1 MPKGSIKTSWLPVQY
16 ISRPKPPPPH
26 LRACISRA
34 CSSYGRVATPM
45 GHMLLIGVHLI
56 GGRPIDVRL
65 AGMRLIV
72 VCLTGL
78 CLIGRASHMR
88 VPLS

>member
-1 MPKGSIKTSWLPVQY
+1 
-16 ISRPKPPPPH
+16 
-26 LRACISRA
+26 
-34 CSSYGRVATPM
+34 M

-78 CLIGRASHMR
+78 CLIGHASHMR